1 MKPVL
6 RPEDALELELQ
17 GKATGACPEE
27 LVQLGSTLRA
37 AAAQIE
43 APIGLRARRGSI
55 IAAPTARVTIGR
67 RLRFPRR
74 RLQVLLLAAALT
86 AMSALSV
93 AGAVGSGWIGEAVD
107 DFVRSVLG
115 SPAVSGPL
123 APSPSPTPTR
133 TPPPSPWQ
141 PPPGTGDAPADVAE
155 DDPRTGVPGGS
166 SVEPTDEPQTDRP
179 SASEWPQASVAPE
192 PSATPLATP
201 SATPTTIP
209 PATPSATPTTI
220 PPATPLATP
229 SAYDQPSSGIVNA
242 SADAPQGSPA
252 APER

>member
-1 MKPVL
+1 VKPPL

-55 IAAPTARVTIGR
+55 IAAPTAPVTTGR

-74 RLQVLLLAAALT
+74 RLQALLLAAALT

-107 DFVRSVLG
+107 DFVRGVLHG
-115 SPAVSGPL
+115 APAVPGPL

-133 TPPPSPWQ
+133 TPLPSPWQ
-141 PPPGTGDAPADVAE
+141 PPLGTEDAPADPADAEE
-155 DDPRTGVPGGS
+155 DDPWTGVPGGS
-166 SVEPTDEPQTDRP
+166 SVEPTNEPRTDWP
-179 SASEWPQASVAPE
+179 SASDRPLASPSATPSPTPSPSPSAAPE
-192 PSATPLATP
+192 PSRSP
-201 SATPTTIP
+201 SAP
-209 PATPSATPTTI
+209 
-220 PPATPLATP
+220 
-229 SAYDQPSSGIVNA
+229 G
-242 SADAPQGSPA
+242 G
-252 APER
+252 